1 MVTPRNP
8 LLDIMHRTME
18 NLKFVKRHATARGPY
33 EVTQLINSFLGALAH
48 PWETLQP
55 HFKSISISDAEKSG
69 WPSIRKELSTDHD
82 PQSLADLIG
91 FIRNG
96 IAHGNIEFVS
106 GSNGD
111 IRSIRIEN
119 KEPRNRQRT
128 WGAIVTI
135 DDMDKFLERFV
146 EAAEKLYK

>member
-1 MVTPRNP
+1 MVMPRKP

-18 NLKFVKRHATARGPY
+18 NLKFVRRHATARGPY

-55 HFKSISISDAEKSG
+55 HFKSVSISDAEKGG
-69 WPSIRKELSTDHD
+69 WPSIRKELSSDDD
-82 PQSLADLIG
+82 PQTLADLIG

-96 IAHGNIEFVS
+96 IAHGNIEFIS

-111 IRSIRIEN
+111 IDSIKIEN
-119 KEPRNRQRT
+119 KKPRTRQRT

-135 DDMDKFLERFV
+135 DDMDNFLERFV
-146 EAAEKLYK
+146 EAAGNLHK